1 MDRDQWARVKPIV
14 NACLEIEPARRE
26 ALLLRLC
33 GGESSLASEVRS
45 LLDSH
50 AEMGDFMASSAL
62 VQLHQECL
70 TGSRLGAYRLCEL
83 ISAGGMGTVYRAV
96 RTNDFSKQV
105 AIKLVKRGMD
115 TDFILR
121 RFQHERQILAVLDHP
136 HIARLLDGGA
146 ARDGRPFLVMEY
158 IEGVPISDYA
168 QQHSLRIQER
178 LKLFQTVCSAVQF
191 AHQNLVVHRDLKP
204 ANILV
209 TPDGAPKLLD
219 FGIAK
224 LLEPGAD
231 VTMTSARLMTPECA
245 SPEQVL
251 GQPITTASDIYALG
265 VLLYQLLTDQMPYQF
280 AARTSEEIER
290 VICHG
295 EPAKPS
301 AVRRLPEDLDTIVL
315 KAMHKEPGRRYASA
329 EQLSGD
335 IDRFLRGLPV
345 AARKDTFAYRAGKFV
360 MRHKAATAAAAL
372 LAFSLIGGM
381 AATLREARAV
391 EVQRA
396 RAERRFNYVRELAHS
411 VIFDF
416 HDAIQDLPGST
427 PARKL
432 FVDRGLHYLDMLVK
446 DSAGDLSLQRDIAA
460 AYERVALVQGQYG
473 RANLGDA
480 AGALK
485 SLQKA
490 LAIRQGIVKAS
501 PRTTADLLALAVCYR
516 LVATQLLA
524 NGSATAAFT
533 GIREATRISEDLR
546 NRDASAVDTLS
557 ELGADYDAT
566 GLIQAESPASL
577 GDLQGAVLSF
587 RKAIAGNEVL
597 LRINPHS
604 EDTQRALEINYVHL
618 GTVLSRKG
626 SFNECVIDQQ
636 KALAIAKEVASGSSS
651 TDRRRDIAVA
661 YNHLADCYEGMGDVK
676 QTQDSYVQGWK
687 IYRDLASTDPRNA
700 TLQNGLA
707 VADLNVGNWL
717 TRTGQVREGLRLM
730 DEGVRVKQRLMASD
744 PANLVERVRLAQFYA
759 ERSEARKRSGMLAGA
774 LSDAQQALANSK
786 EYAAQDAKN
795 ASAQRQLARYQ
806 LSVDQL
812 SARIAATRTPRN

>member
-14 NACLEIEPARRE
+14 NACLEIEPVGRE
-26 ALLLRLC
+26 ALLLQLC
-33 GGESSLASEVRS
+33 GGDLSLASEVRS

-50 AEMGDFMASSAL
+50 ADMGDFMASSAL
-62 VQLHQECL
+62 DRLHQECL
-70 TGSRLGAYRLCEL
+70 TGSQLGAYRLCEL
-83 ISAGGMGTVYRAV
+83 ISGGGMGTVYRAV

-136 HIARLLDGGA
+136 NIARLLDGGA
-146 ARDGRPFLVMEY
+146 ARDGRPFLVMDY

-168 QQHSLRIQER
+168 QQHSLRIPER

-209 TPDGAPKLLD
+209 TRDGAPKLLD

-224 LLEPGAD
+224 LLEPDGD
-231 VTMTSARLMTPECA
+231 VTMTSVRLMTPECA

-265 VLLYQLLTDQMPYQF
+265 VLLYQLLTDEMPYQF
-280 AARTSEEIER
+280 AARTSEEIAR

-295 EPAKPS
+295 QPTKPS
-301 AVRRLPEDLDTIVL
+301 AVRRVPEDLDTIVL

-335 IDRFLRGLPV
+335 LDRFLRGLPV

-360 MRHKAATAAAAL
+360 TRHKTATAAAVL
-372 LAFSLIGGM
+372 FAFSLIGGM
-381 AATLREARAV
+381 AATLWEAHAV

-411 VIFDF
+411 VIFEF

-446 DSAGDLSLQRDIAA
+446 DSSGDLSLQRDIAA

-490 LAIRQGIVKAS
+490 LAIRQGIAKAN
-501 PRTTADLLALAVCYR
+501 PKTAGDMLALAVCYR
-516 LVATQLLA
+516 LVATQLMA
-524 NGSATAAFT
+524 NGSANAALV
-533 GIREATRISEDLR
+533 GIRQATRISEDLR
-546 NRDASAVDTLS
+546 SRDPSVLETLA
-557 ELGADYDAT
+557 ELGNDYDVA
-566 GLIQAESPASL
+566 GIIESGSL
-577 GDLQGAVLSF
+577 GDLGGAVLSF
-587 RKAIAGNEVL
+587 RKAIAVNGAL
-597 LRINPHS
+597 LKSDPRD
-604 EDTQRALEINYVHL
+604 EDARRALEINYVHL
-618 GTVLSRKG
+618 GTSLNAKG
-626 SFNECVIDQQ
+626 RFQECALDEQN
-636 KALAIAKEVASGSSS
+636 ALAIAKELALGSSS
-651 TDRRRDIAVA
+651 TTRIRDVAVA
-661 YNHLADCYEGMGDVK
+661 YNHLAMCYEGLGDAR
-676 QTQDSYVQGWK
+676 QTLLSFVEGRK

-707 VADLNVGNWL
+707 VADLNVGEWL
-717 TRTGQVREGLRLM
+717 SKTGRVREGLRLM
-730 DEGVRVKQRLMASD
+730 DEAVRIKERLVASD
-744 PANLVERVRLAQFYA
+744 SANLVERARLAQFYA
-759 ERSEARKRSGMLAGA
+759 ERSEARKRSGMLAAA
-774 LSDAQQALANSK
+774 LRDAQQALVNAK
-786 EYAAQDAKN
+786 ESAAQDA
-795 ASAQRQLARYQ
+795 QLARYQ

-812 SARIAATRTPRN
+812 SARIAATRTLRN